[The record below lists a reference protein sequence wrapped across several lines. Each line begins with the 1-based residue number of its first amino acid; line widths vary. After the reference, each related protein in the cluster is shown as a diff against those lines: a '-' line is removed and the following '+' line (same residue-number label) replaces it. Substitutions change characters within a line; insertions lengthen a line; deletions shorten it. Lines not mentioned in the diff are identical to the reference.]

1 MIVKHVVSNIKVLM
15 MIEVIEPAKFKTV
28 AWKNGKGETI
38 EMAINSGGTLNDF
51 DWRLSMAS
59 VVEDGIFSNFSGY
72 TRNLIL
78 IAGDGI
84 NLQHNDS
91 KIDKLTNL
99 LDYAT
104 FDGGDKTV
112 GNLHTNEI
120 TDFNIIART
129 ADYSTVVNCQKKA
142 EHITL
147 EKSDLCF
154 IYSLYKAVALNF
166 VGTTAAKTLPA
177 GHLMKI
183 SDLKGQ
189 STQVSGENII
199 VVYLNRCS

>member
-1 MIVKHVVSNIKVLM
+1 
-15 MIEVIEPAKFKTV
+15 MIEIIEPTKFKTV

-38 EMAINSGGTLNDF
+38 EMAINAGGTLNDF

-84 NLQHNDS
+84 SLQHNDS
-91 KIDKLTNL
+91 KIDKLSNL
-99 LDYAT
+99 LDCAT

-112 GNLHTNEI
+112 GNLHSNEI

-129 ADYSTVVNCQKKA
+129 SRYNTVVNCQRKA
-142 EHITL
+142 KDKNL
-147 EKSDLCF
+147 DKSDLCF
-154 IYSLYKAVALNF
+154 VYSLSNSVELNF
-166 VGTTAAKTLPA
+166 THTAEVKTLPA
-177 GHLMKI
+177 GHLVKI
-183 SDLKGQ
+183 SALEDK
-189 STQVSGENII
+189 SMRISGENII
-199 VVYLNRCS
+199 IVYLNAYR

>member
-1 MIVKHVVSNIKVLM
+1 
-15 MIEVIEPAKFKTV
+15 MIEVIEPEKFRTV

-38 EMAINSGGTLNDF
+38 EMAINSGGTLDDF
-51 DWRLSMAS
+51 SWRLSMAS
-59 VVEDGIFSNFSGY
+59 VIEDGIFSNFSGY

-78 IAGDGI
+78 VAGDGI

-120 TDFNIIART
+120 TDFNVIART
-129 ADYSTVVNCQKKA
+129 SDYRTIVDCQKKA
-142 EHITL
+142 ENITL

-154 IYSLYKAVALNF
+154 IYSLYKAAELSFSDISEN
-166 VGTTAAKTLPA
+166 KTLPA

-183 SDLKGQ
+183 SDLKSQ
-189 STQVSGENII
+189 STHVSGESII
-199 VVYLNRCS
+199 IVYLNRCR

>member
-1 MIVKHVVSNIKVLM
+1 
-15 MIEVIEPAKFKTV
+15 MIEVFTPTQFKTV
-28 AWKNGKGETI
+28 PWKNGKGETI
-38 EMAINSGGTLNDF
+38 EMAINSGGTLNNF

-120 TDFNIIART
+120 TDFNIITRT
-129 ADYSTVVNCQKKA
+129 SDYSTVVNCQKKA
-142 EHITL
+142 ENITL
-147 EKSDLCF
+147 EKSELCF
-154 IYSLYKAVALNF
+154 IYSLNKAVELNF
-166 VGTTAAKTLPA
+166 TSTAEVRNLPA

-189 STQVSGENII
+189 STHVSGENII
-199 VVYLNRCS
+199 LVYLNHFS

>member
-1 MIVKHVVSNIKVLM
+1 MIDI
-15 MIEVIEPAKFKTV
+15 ITPAQFKTV
-28 AWKNGKGETI
+28 PWKNGKGETI
-38 EMAINSGGTLNDF
+38 EMAINSGGTLDNF

-59 VVEDGIFSNFSGY
+59 VVEDGVFSNFSGY

-84 NLQHNDS
+84 NLQHNNS
-91 KIDKLTNL
+91 KIDKLNHL

-104 FDGGDKTV
+104 FDGGNKTV

-129 ADYSTVVNCQKKA
+129 SRYNTKVSCQKKVDKA
-142 EHITL
+142 TL

-154 IYSLYKAVALNF
+154 AYSLFKDATLTLNS
-166 VGTTAAKTLPA
+166 TADIKVLPA
-177 GHLMKI
+177 GHLVKI
-183 SDLKGQ
+183 SNIADNFT
-189 STQVSGENII
+189 SISGENII
-199 VVYLNRCS
+199 IVYLNRCR

>member
-1 MIVKHVVSNIKVLM
+1 
-15 MIEVIEPAKFKTV
+15 MIEVIDPKKFKTV

-51 DWRLSMAS
+51 DWRLSMAN
-59 VVEDGIFSNFSGY
+59 VVEDGMFSNFSGY

-91 KIDKLTNL
+91 KIDKLANL

-120 TDFNIIART
+120 TDFNVIART
-129 ADYSTVVNCQKKA
+129 SNYSTVVDCHKKV
-142 EHITL
+142 ENITL
-147 EKSDLCF
+147 EKNDLCF
-154 IYSLYKAVALNF
+154 IYSLYKAVELKF
-166 VGTTAAKTLPA
+166 SDTTEIRKLPA

-183 SDLKGQ
+183 SDLKSQ
-189 STQVSGENII
+189 STHVSGENII
-199 VVYLNRCS
+199 LVYLNRCS